1 MPRRTPLLFIVPS
14 ALGALAANSAAA
26 ATDLVA
32 FHYDAHVTTIED
44 PAGDLTG
51 ALAPG
56 DALSLS
62 ALFDPSA
69 SDDNP
74 DPVWGAFASTGDF
87 HSPRLTLTAG
97 ALALT
102 APTASAVV
110 ANDLPGAGA
119 GGAPMDLFRIEAAF
133 DTLALGRHMAFF
145 VQLLL
150 IDDLGHAFASDAL
163 PLLTPPLHSF
173 PAARQ
178 LLITGAIIGEPESFT
193 IRATL
198 DAPAPGAAAVLLAA
212 PFLPSLRRARRK
224 T

>member
-1 MPRRTPLLFIVPS
+1 MVTLSDSPATKHVIKSRLALDGPVGSGKTYTALLT
-14 ALGALAANSAAA
+14 ARALAGS
-26 ATDLVA
+26 DGRVA
-32 FHYDAHVTTIED
+32 VIDTERR
-44 PAGDLTG
+44 
-51 ALAPG
+51 
-56 DALSLS
+56 
-62 ALFDPSA
+62 SA
-69 SDDNP
+69 SLYADR
-74 DPVWGAFASTGDF
+74 F
-87 HSPRLTLTAG
+87 
-97 ALALT
+97 
-102 APTASAVV
+102 
-110 ANDLPGAGA
+110 
-119 GGAPMDLFRIEAAF
+119 AF